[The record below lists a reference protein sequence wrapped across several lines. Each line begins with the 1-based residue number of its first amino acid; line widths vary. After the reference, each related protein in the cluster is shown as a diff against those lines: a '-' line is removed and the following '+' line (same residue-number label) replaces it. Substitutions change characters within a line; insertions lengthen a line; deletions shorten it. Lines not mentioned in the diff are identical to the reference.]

1 MTTYPVEDELR
12 ELLEILTLIFRSL
25 RKHGPDLSDVEP
37 LKHAFFEAGL
47 RERHGR
53 LILTLAVAGPQT
65 VGELAG
71 RLALAPATTSLLV
84 GELDRAGFVE
94 RHEDEVDRRR
104 TIVSLPETVR
114 GPAEKFAKER
124 LEPLRRTLEQMS
136 PVARRHFI
144 QGLRILSKEAASA
157 QPGEDRDRGSTD
169 GRPPSTRPRS
179 RSEA

>member
-1 MTTYPVEDELR
+1 MTTNAVDDELR
-12 ELLEILTLIFRSL
+12 ELLEILTLVFRSL

-37 LKHAFFEAGL
+37 LKRAFFEAGL

-53 LILTLAVAGPQT
+53 LILALAVAGPQT

-94 RHEDEVDRRR
+94 RHEDEADRRR
-104 TIVSLPETVR
+104 TIVSLPESVR
-114 GPAEKFAKER
+114 GPAEKFAQER
-124 LEPLRRTLEQMS
+124 LEPLRRTLEQLS

-144 QGLRILSKEAASA
+144 QGLRILSKEAAPPE
-157 QPGEDRDRGSTD
+157 PGDASDPGSTD
-169 GRPPSTRPRS
+169 EGGP
-179 RSEA
+179 

>member
-1 MTTYPVEDELR
+1 MTIDSVDDELR
-12 ELLEILTLIFRSL
+12 ELLEILALVFRSL

-53 LILTLAVAGPQT
+53 LILALAVGGPQT

-94 RHEDEVDRRR
+94 RHEDEADRRR

-114 GPAEKFAKER
+114 GPAEKFAQER
-124 LEPLRRTLEQMS
+124 LEPLRRTLEQLS

-144 QGLRILSKEAASA
+144 QGLRILSKEAAPPE
-157 QPGEDRDRGSTD
+157 PGEAGNHGSTD
-169 GRPPSTRPRS
+169 RDQP
-179 RSEA
+179 

>member
-1 MTTYPVEDELR
+1 MAKNPVDDDELR

-25 RKHGPDLSDVEP
+25 RKHGPELADVET
-37 LKHAFFEAGL
+37 LKEAFYEAGL

-53 LILTLAVAGPQT
+53 LLLTLAVAGPQT

-94 RHEDEVDRRR
+94 RHEDEADRRR

-114 GPAEKFAKER
+114 GPAAKFAQER
-124 LEPLRRTLEQMS
+124 LEPLRRTLEQLS
-136 PVARRHFI
+136 PTARRHFI
-144 QGLRILSKEAASA
+144 EGLRILSREAASSE
-157 QPGEDRDRGSTD
+157 PGQTNRAE
-169 GRPPSTRPRS
+169 
-179 RSEA
+179 